1 MRYEGNADDAKSA
14 ALTARLSLDQRSRN
28 VPAIA
33 RGRNRFITFADNYE
47 SEPSAD
53 VSGNCLARPDE
64 RRKKK
69 GIKKKMKEGAE
80 GFAAKA
86 KATSDNAVRDAVSFA
101 FCSSVC
107 VGAHRP
113 TASPFSLF
121 ARSVRTQGDLDRTDA
136 MAQNGSAGIIN
147 HRP

>member
-1 MRYEGNADDAKSA
+1 M
-14 ALTARLSLDQRSRN
+14 
-28 VPAIA
+28 
-33 RGRNRFITFADNYE
+33 
-47 SEPSAD
+47 
-53 VSGNCLARPDE
+53 
-64 RRKKK
+64 KKR
-69 GIKKKMKEGAE
+69 KEGGGE
-80 GFAAKA
+80 GFAA

-113 TASPFSLF
+113 IASPFSLF

-147 HRP
+147 HQP